1 MQIKCPKCGFS
12 RDVPEEK
19 IPPRTQLAT
28 CPKCKHKFKFRE
40 LASPL
45 SVDPGERA
53 KHHAPTATAGESSTP
68 DQETSPPGRE
78 QSIWEQLESLGS
90 EDSSSDREESD
101 PTRTHLPG
109 TAVPW
114 ENLES
119 YGLVH
124 GFFQTIKQ
132 AMLHPMSFFG
142 GMSPVA
148 GLVKP
153 LVFFLVISE
162 IQALAQIVWQLLG
175 IVPGMQ
181 DNGGTIIGISLAGL
195 GSLFLLILLPILL
208 TVSLFIF
215 AGLSHLCLMALKSAS
230 GGFQATFRAMCYGRA
245 PLILS
250 VVPVLGVLAGTFWTF
265 YSTIIGLKQLHKSS
279 LPAAAAGLFVPILL
293 FLGLML
299 LLVSTLAGQPGAN
312 P

>member
-45 SVDPGERA
+45 SVDPGERPPRQVSKDEA
-53 KHHAPTATAGESSTP
+53 GDASTAEQRTASP
-68 DQETSPPGRE
+68 DRE

-90 EDSSSDREESD
+90 EESPSDREESD
-101 PTRTHLPG
+101 PSRSQHPG

-114 ENLES
+114 EDLES
-119 YGLVH
+119 FGLVH

-142 GMSPVA
+142 GMSPVG

-299 LLVSTLAGQPGAN
+299 LLVSTLAGQPGAS